1 MTGRVLL
8 AVLLGG
14 IAAGLIMGVIQH
26 VRLTPLILAAE
37 VYEQGGGHDH
47 AAGATET
54 APATE
59 TATEPEEWAP
69 ADGLERSF
77 YTTAASMLTGAGFAL
92 VLAGLSFLAGI
103 PLTAGNGAIWGIC
116 GFLAASLAPAAGLPP
131 ELPGMPAAE
140 LGARQA
146 WWLATIA
153 ATGLGLYLIA
163 SRREAWALVVAL
175 VLIALPHVV
184 GAPLPAS
191 HETAVPAGLA
201 AQFATSSLAAGA
213 IFWSLIGLFTG
224 IALDRHGKGVAVP

>member
-37 VYEQGGGHDH
+37 TYEFAGGHSH
-47 AAGATET
+47 GAASATE
-54 APATE
+54 APAD
-59 TATEPEEWAP
+59 ASDAPAEEWAP
-69 ADGLERSF
+69 ADGIERSF
-77 YTTAASMLTGAGFAL
+77 YTTVSTMLTGAGLAIA
-92 VLAGLSFLAGI
+92 LAGLSFVAGI
-103 PLTAGNGAIWGIC
+103 PLTARNGAIWGLC

-140 LGARQA
+140 LGTRQS
-146 WWLATIA
+146 WWLFTIV

-163 SRREAWALVVAL
+163 CRRAPWSLAIAVL
-175 VLIALPHVV
+175 LIALPHAV
-184 GAPLPAS
+184 GAPLPTS
-191 HETAVPAGLA
+191 RETAVPAGLA
-201 AQFATSSLAAGA
+201 AQFTANSLAAGA

-224 IALDRHGKGVAVP
+224 LALDRHGKGVTAT